1 MLGAFLLSYMI
12 WYILIYII
20 STVIVFKFINKI
32 YANDDVDFFDGLCIF
47 IGKVCGL
54 IPGVNSTMAFFILIF
69 CAFRKLFSI
78 L

>member
-1 MLGAFLLSYMI
+1 MLSAFLLSYMI

-20 STVIVFKFINKI
+20 SAVIVFKFINKV
-32 YANDDVDFFDGLCIF
+32 YADDAVDFFDGMCMF
-47 IGKVCGL
+47 IGKICGL

-69 CAFRKLFSI
+69 CVFRKLFSI